1 MLSSRYFANVK
12 GIPRARQFS
21 RKYWSDCRT
30 ILRTGYEHMT
40 ILGIDPGIATTGYG
54 VILNE
59 GQNLTAMDYG
69 VITTKPNNA
78 PPDRLL
84 HIYEEL
90 NRLFDLHH
98 PDILVTERLFFAK
111 NETTAFGVGRTIGVA
126 LLTAAQRGIDWVE
139 YTPPQVKQAV
149 VGYGAAEKKQIQY
162 MIQRILKLPG
172 PPKPD
177 DAADALAV
185 AICHAHSSALSMLNF
200 NR

>member
-1 MLSSRYFANVK
+1 
-12 GIPRARQFS
+12 
-21 RKYWSDCRT
+21 
-30 ILRTGYEHMT
+30 MT

-54 VILNE
+54 VIAKE
-59 GQNLTAMDYG
+59 GQNLTALDYG
-69 VITTKPNNA
+69 VITTTPNNA

-162 MIQRILKLPG
+162 MIQRILKLPN

-177 DAADALAV
+177 DAADALAI
-185 AICHAHSSALSMLNF
+185 AICHAHSSTLTMLGKS
-200 NR
+200 